1 MGGETSVRGEV
12 WKKHAERFHR
22 QVSNRDPCAGAPL
35 EMGNP
40 APAKPLEDWERRL
53 YETTRKNEAQQAR
66 ARWNNDRVYRSAP
79 GDLLPKTGKWAT
91 KNTKKKPASAKQAE
105 YLSDLMRKAGERPM
119 SDGERKR
126 LTQDVV
132 SKQIA
137 RLLAK
142 KAQR

>member
-1 MGGETSVRGEV
+1 
-12 WKKHAERFHR
+12 
-22 QVSNRDPCAGAPL
+22 
-35 EMGNP
+35 MGNP

-53 YETTRKNEAQQAR
+53 YETTR
-66 ARWNNDRVYRSAP
+66 NNDRVYRPAP
-79 GDLLPKTGKWAT
+79 GASLPKTSKWAT

-105 YLSDLMRKAGERPM
+105 YLADLMRKAGERPM
-119 SDGERKR
+119 SNGERKR
-126 LTQDVV
+126 LTQGVV